1 MRAFLYFLGHTFGK
15 FWQLF
20 WPMLSMYRL
29 VTSLSFLW
37 DRFLK
42 LVNFVKGT
50 GRLPAP
56 MDDAP
61 EVSDEY
67 SFLLESSVLDRDDGS
82 QASPERDAYLHFAVS
97 KLSKVPRVWR
107 HAV

>member
-1 MRAFLYFLGHTFGK
+1 M
-15 FWQLF
+15 
-20 WPMLSMYRL
+20 
-29 VTSLSFLW
+29 
-37 DRFLK
+37 
-42 LVNFVKGT
+42 NFVKGT